1 MSAGRG
7 TGCAASLATSSG
19 PMGSGS
25 GPGAAVKDH
34 ATRPTHSAPAP
45 AFARLSAVALAPG
58 GARGGK
64 TVVAGVKHDGAR
76 RGGERVAGVKHDTV
90 DESRHNMLCTACAR
104 GIGTMWTPKVMA
116 TAPRAL

>member
-45 AFARLSAVALAPG
+45 ALARLIAA
-58 GARGGK
+58 GARRGK
-64 TVVAGVKHDGAR
+64 TMVAGEKHDGAR

-90 DESRHNMLCTACAR
+90 DESRHSMLSTMWVR
-104 GIGTMWTPKVMA
+104 GSGTM
-116 TAPRAL
+116 